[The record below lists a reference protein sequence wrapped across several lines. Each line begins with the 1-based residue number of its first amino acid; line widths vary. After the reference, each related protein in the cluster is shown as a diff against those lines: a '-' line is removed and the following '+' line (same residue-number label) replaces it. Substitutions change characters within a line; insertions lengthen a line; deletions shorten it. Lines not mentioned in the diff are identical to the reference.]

1 MRTNEK
7 KIIRKNNNEITIKIY
22 INVNFKNQKLTNWI
36 RLVLQLISSS
46 QENFLYKLLEQG

>member
-1 MRTNEK
+1 MKTNEK

-46 QENFLYKLLEQG
+46 QENFLYKLLE